1 MDWRSLGAAN
11 PHIGKQTIRTALEAA
26 GLTIDTP
33 DYQQAFEAVRQGQA
47 DEVQRR
53 AAEQAAAAAARL
65 APWIEHVRGEAPHW
79 GCAGEVTDEVLEAMI
94 LEEAAR
100 LADEADERAEEE
112 ARAAEREA
120 AEAADYAARQE
131 ALVACVAAV
140 KAMVADAGWRIEER
154 RCSHEQSR
162 YYWLK
167 SGGEA
172 DDPGDYDQVLSLRIS
187 DHHAKGGAGWNEEK
201 QERHDEPQVNIVLR
215 MGDGGAYTF
224 DLSSLDERL

>member
-1 MDWRSLGAAN
+1 MNWRDLGAEN
-11 PHIGKQTIRTALEAA
+11 PHVGRQSIRKALEAA
-26 GLTIDTP
+26 GLTANTH
-33 DYQQAFEAVRQGQA
+33 DYQRAFEGVRQGQA
-47 DEVQRR
+47 DELRRR
-53 AAEQAAAAAARL
+53 AVEQAAAAAARL

-79 GCAGEVTDEVLEAMI
+79 GCAGEVTDDVLESMI
-94 LEEAAR
+94 LEEASR

-112 ARAAEREA
+112 ARTAEREA

-140 KAMVADAGWRIEER
+140 KAMAADAGWRIEER

-167 SGGEA
+167 TGGET

-187 DHHAKGGAGWNEEK
+187 DHYAKSGAGWNEAK

-215 MGDGGAYTF
+215 RGDGAAYTF
-224 DLSSLDERL
+224 DLNGLDERL